1 MSSAAIPN
9 PAYPADVN
17 ASDRISFT
25 LFLAAAIHAIVIFG
39 VSFGLLEKR
48 PAPQSLEITLVRA
61 KSATAP
67 EDADFLAQANQEGSG
82 SLKEKALLTTPE
94 IANFSDNTIHQ
105 VQPQKQAA
113 PEATKQGQKNVVST
127 VASSQYN
134 SAQNTEE
141 NKLDIPDRPN
151 RKPSILQR
159 SLEIASLEAKLQSQK
174 QIYAKRPRK
183 RQLTA
188 ESAKESRD
196 AAYIETFRRRI
207 EHIGNLYYPEQARI
221 GEIFGS
227 IRLMVAIN
235 SNGSVH
241 DIQIL
246 KSSGHRVLDDAAIRS
261 VQKAAP
267 FDSFP
272 PAIKKD
278 TDILEIIRTWQF
290 EKGSYFSKF

>member
-1 MSSAAIPN
+1 M
-9 PAYPADVN
+9 
-17 ASDRISFT
+17 
-25 LFLAAAIHAIVIFG
+25 VIFG
-39 VSFGLLEKR
+39 VGFGLLEKR

-67 EDADFLAQANQEGSG
+67 KDADFLAQANQEGSG

-94 IANFSDNTIHQ
+94 VANFSDNTVHQ

-113 PEATKQGQKNVVST
+113 PKAAKQGQTKLVTT
-127 VASSQYN
+127 VASATYKTSQDDP
-134 SAQNTEE
+134 E
-141 NKLDIPDRPN
+141 NKLDLPERPTQQ
-151 RKPSILQR
+151 PSILQR

-174 QIYAKRPRK
+174 QVYAKRPRK

-207 EHIGNLYYPEQARI
+207 EHIGNLYYPEQARQ
-221 GEIFGS
+221 GKIFGS

-235 SNGSVH
+235 SNGSVQN
-241 DIQIL
+241 IQVL
-246 KSSGHRVLDDAAIRS
+246 KSSGHRILDDAAIRS
-261 VQKAAP
+261 VKKAAP
-267 FDSFP
+267 FDTFP
-272 PAIKKD
+272 PEIKKD

-290 EKGSYFSKF
+290 EQGSYFSKF

>member
-1 MSSAAIPN
+1 LSSTTVTPPEYSQSVKAG
-9 PAYPADVN
+9 
-17 ASDRISFT
+17 DRISFT
-25 LFLAAAIHAIVIFG
+25 LFLAAAIHAILIFG
-39 VSFGLLEKR
+39 VGFGLLETR

-67 EDADFLAQANQEGSG
+67 KDADFLAQANQEGSG

-105 VQPQKQAA
+105 IQPQRQAA
-113 PEATKQGQKNVVST
+113 PKASERGQKKLVTT
-127 VASSQYN
+127 VASSSYQT
-134 SAQNTEE
+134 SQSEEE
-141 NKLDIPDRPN
+141 NEHDIPDSSN
-151 RKPSILQR
+151 REPSILQR

-174 QIYAKRPRK
+174 QVYAKRPRK

-196 AAYIETFRRRI
+196 AAYIEKFRRRI
-207 EHIGNLYYPEQARI
+207 EHIGNIYYPEQARL
-221 GEIFGS
+221 GQIFGS

-235 SNGSVH
+235 ADGSVQ
-241 DIQIL
+241 DIKVL
-246 KSSGHRVLDDAAIRS
+246 KSSKHKILDDAAIRS
-261 VQKAAP
+261 VRKAAP

-272 PAIKKD
+272 PEIHKD

-290 EKGSYFSKF
+290 EQGSYFSKF